1 MRKLSLLLAVF
12 ASVGL
17 LMLSSCGEDEV
28 PTQAPNITVNPSNDT
43 IYVKVGD
50 TLKYQLTWNCPDDI
64 LSAKISYKS
73 GTNSN
78 IVLDTTLPAGTK
90 SFAYNLNIGITDQI
104 PEGTIFQFDFFGN
117 SKDQS
122 TIVTSYIKVVSALKT
137 YTGVTMQAQAD
148 GPDTYE
154 KNLTFYSTSLNQLYT
169 LKDAENDSIAQ
180 NIDIVFT
187 HHSLFKTNAELSFKS
202 PDYDSLYI
210 MWHEFGGFDPPYE
223 YDTTN
228 KNRTYFKKVT
238 LDNWDNLTNSQLEEI
253 VGEIGT
259 NKKVKDINT
268 GDYTAFETENGKKG
282 ILKITG
288 TQINHNP
295 YNDTFVTFDVK
306 VQR

>member
-1 MRKLSLLLAVF
+1 MRKMSFLLA
-12 ASVGL
+12 ALMGMGL

-28 PTQAPNITVNPSNDT
+28 PTQAPAITVTPSDDT
-43 IYVKVGD
+43 LSVNVGD
-50 TLKYQLTWNCPDDI
+50 TVNYNITWSCPDDI

-90 SFAYNLNIGITDQI
+90 SFSYNLSIGITEQI
-104 PEGTIFQFDFFGN
+104 PEGALFQFDFFGN

-122 TIVTSYIKVVSALKT
+122 TIVTKYIKVLSALKS

-148 GPDTYE
+148 GPVTYE
-154 KNLTFYSTSLNQLYT
+154 QNLSFYSTALNELYT
-169 LKDAENDSIAQ
+169 LKDSESDSLAK

-187 HHSLFKTNAELSFKS
+187 HHSVFKTNAELSFKS
-202 PDYDSLYI
+202 PDYDSLYV

-238 LDNWDNLTNSQLEEI
+238 VDDWDNLTSAQLEEI
-253 VGEIGT
+253 VGDIGT
-259 NKKVKDINT
+259 GVQVKGINVD
-268 GDYTAFETENGKKG
+268 DYIAFETENGKKG
-282 ILKITG
+282 ILKITD

-295 YNDTFVTFDVK
+295 YNDTFITFDVK